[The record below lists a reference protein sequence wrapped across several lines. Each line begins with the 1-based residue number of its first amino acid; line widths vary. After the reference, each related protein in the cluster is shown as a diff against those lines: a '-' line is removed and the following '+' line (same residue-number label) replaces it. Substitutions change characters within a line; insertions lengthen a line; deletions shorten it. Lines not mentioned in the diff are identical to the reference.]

1 MKLTT
6 QQEKFVQS
14 LAKGKNQYESYLI
27 AYPSSK
33 SWKRNSVDCEA
44 SKLFKQDKV
53 KQRYETLMERIRERE
68 TKKTM
73 WSREESIETLKYVID
88 VNKQDLERIQDAME
102 EELEIIYKE
111 IKEKPE
117 EAERLIREAI
127 KQRKSRRTTQTN
139 NKGITDAVSE
149 LNKMQGYNEETIN
162 MNGVVIFAGEDEL
175 ED

>member
-1 MKLTT
+1 MRLTT
-6 QQEKFVQS
+6 QQEKFVQA

-27 AYPSSK
+27 AYPSRK
-33 SWKRNSVDCEA
+33 TWKRNSIDCEA

-111 IKEKPE
+111 IKEKP
-117 EAERLIREAI
+117 
-127 KQRKSRRTTQTN
+127 
-139 NKGITDAVSE
+139 
-149 LNKMQGYNEETIN
+149 
-162 MNGVVIFAGEDEL
+162 
-175 ED
+175 